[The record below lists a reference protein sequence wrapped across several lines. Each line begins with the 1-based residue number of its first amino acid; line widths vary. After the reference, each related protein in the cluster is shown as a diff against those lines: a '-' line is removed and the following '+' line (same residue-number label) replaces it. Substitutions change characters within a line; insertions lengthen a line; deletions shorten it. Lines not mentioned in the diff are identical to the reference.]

1 MIMKAFWNESIRAY
15 YFGNSK
21 VTKRLVIETGAKKKL
36 VFWGVLTIKDC
47 FRMFWEF

>member
-21 VTKRLVIETGAKKKL
+21 VTKRLVIETGAKKKTGIL
-36 VFWGVLTIKDC
+36 GCTDYKRLF
-47 FRMFWEF
+47 